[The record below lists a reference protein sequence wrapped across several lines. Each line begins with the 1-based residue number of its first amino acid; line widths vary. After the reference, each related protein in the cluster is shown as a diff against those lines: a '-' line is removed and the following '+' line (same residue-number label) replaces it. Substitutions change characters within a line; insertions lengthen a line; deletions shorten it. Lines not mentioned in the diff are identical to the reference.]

1 MSLIIGLTGG
11 IGSGKTSAAKF
22 FAALGADVVD
32 TDVIA
37 HELTRPQGAAIAEIQ
52 RIFTEKFI
60 TAEGALNRGEMRSLV
75 FSDDS
80 ARRKLEAILHPLIRM
95 EVARRAAIFSA
106 PYGMI
111 VVPLLLETGG
121 YRETIQRILVVDCNE
136 QDQIARAIARTG
148 LDEQTVRAI
157 MATQLPRKERLQQA
171 DDVIANDADVS
182 HIRQQVEALHG
193 KYLALANKPKS
204 GS

>member
-22 FAALGADVVD
+22 FAVLGADVVD

-37 HELTRPQGAAIAEIQ
+37 HELTRPQGAAIADIQ

-60 TAEGALNRGEMRSLV
+60 TAEGALNRKEMRSLV

-111 VVPLLLETGG
+111 VVPLLLETRG
-121 YRETIQRILVVDCNE
+121 YLETIQRILVVDCNE

-157 MATQLPRKERLQQA
+157 IATQLPRKERLQQA
-171 DDVIANDADVS
+171 DDVIANDADEL
-182 HIRQQVEALHG
+182 HLWQQVEALHW
-193 KYLALANKPKS
+193 KYLVLANKN
-204 GS
+204 

>member
-1 MSLIIGLTGG
+1 M
-11 IGSGKTSAAKF
+11 
-22 FAALGADVVD
+22 
-32 TDVIA
+32 IA
-37 HELTRPQGAAIAEIQ
+37 HELTQPQGAAIADIR

-60 TAEGALNRGEMRSLV
+60 TAEGALNRKEMRSLV

-80 ARRKLEAILHPLIRM
+80 ARRKLEGILHPLIRT

-121 YRETIQRILVVDCNE
+121 YREIIQRILVVDCNE
-136 QDQIARAIARTG
+136 QDQIARAITRTG

-157 MATQLPRKERLQQA
+157 MATQLSRKERLQQA
-171 DDVIANDADVS
+171 EDVITNDADVL
-182 HIRQQVEALHG
+182 HLRQQVEALHG
-193 KYLALANKPKS
+193 KYLTLANKPKS